1 MVLFSVGSL
10 QPWRLPSSRLPGAFS
25 EFLQP
30 TLPVP
35 RPVADASFARQGV
48 RVCAQSRL
56 YRSSLPFSL
65 LRLNDKLVFLCFGTG
80 TSLLFDI
87 YIYKIFFC
95 WLAFALGVWRSV
107 CSYGQMVGG
116 EEMLTF
122 TIKTCL
128 ICYFNL
134 HMPIRP
140 FHS

>member
-1 MVLFSVGSL
+1 MVLFSVENL
-10 QPWRLPSSRLPGAFS
+10 QPWHLPSLRLPGAFS

-65 LRLNDKLVFLCFGTG
+65 VRLNDKLVFLCFGMG

-87 YIYKIFFC
+87 YTKYFFFGPRKKSEFI
-95 WLAFALGVWRSV
+95 WLAFALGVWGLCVLMGRWLV
-107 CSYGQMVGG
+107 ARRC
-116 EEMLTF
+116 
-122 TIKTCL
+122 
-128 ICYFNL
+128 
-134 HMPIRP
+134 
-140 FHS
+140 